1 MIPTDLRYNRE
12 RRELTIIYPQ
22 GQNVTLSAEFL
33 RVQSPSAEVRGH
45 GEGQAVLQ
53 VGKAK
58 VAING
63 IEPVGN
69 YAVKIV
75 FSDGHASGIYSWA
88 YLEELGRDRDALW
101 AAYLAELEARG
112 LSREPAPSLGR
123 PA

>member
-12 RRELTIIYPQ
+12 RRELTIIYPE

-58 VAING
+58 VAITG

-69 YAVKIV
+69 YAVKIS
-75 FSDGHASGIYSWA
+75 FSDGHSTGIYSWA
-88 YLEELGRDRDALW
+88 YLEELGRTHDTLW
-101 AAYLAELEARG
+101 GAYLAELEARG
-112 LSREPAPSLGR
+112 QSREPAPSLGK